1 MDGQADGWTDRQTDK
16 QTDKWTNGQTD
27 RQTYIQT
34 VKKIIPAYNISN
46 RKWKKK
52 IVFKKY
58 IFVDFID
65 EMSSKFDQNLTPFDM
80 KRRESK
86 NLCFTKV
93 FG

>member
-1 MDGQADGWTDRQTDK
+1 MDGQADGQTDRQM
-16 QTDKWTNGQTD
+16 DKWTNGQTNIHTD
-27 RQTYIQT
+27 SQ
-34 VKKIIPAYNISN
+34 KSIPAYNISN